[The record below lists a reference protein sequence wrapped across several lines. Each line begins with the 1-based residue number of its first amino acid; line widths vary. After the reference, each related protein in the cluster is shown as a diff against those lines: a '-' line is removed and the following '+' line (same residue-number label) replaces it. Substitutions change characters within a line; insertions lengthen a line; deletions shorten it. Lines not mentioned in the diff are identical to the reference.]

1 MSLAHELIDAALA
14 ADLSQNA
21 LRVFLALFR
30 QTLCYGK
37 TSDPL
42 SLNRLVQL
50 THIRK
55 DRVLPAVQVLLEKG
69 LFTAQAHRLYGHT
82 YSIHPHFLNQAAM
95 PVYAPHLPKI
105 RQTAPKS
112 APISEK
118 RVETTNNPTLN
129 KPNNLDTAENL
140 PYPPSFTTQQRQTAA
155 QWLDGLS
162 PDMASNCLRLLQ
174 QALQLGKVKS
184 PLGYLHTLI
193 QAARQNRLDCSHLA
207 PLPKTIHKPQQVL
220 HAQLQELT
228 QRIQHLD
235 QLYQLAQQPM
245 DTQTQRQRA
254 QWLTEVEILKE
265 KLRTCA

>member
-1 MSLAHELIDAALA
+1 MH
-14 ADLSQNA
+14 
-21 LRVFLALFR
+21 
-30 QTLCYGK
+30 
-37 TSDPL
+37 
-42 SLNRLVQL
+42 
-50 THIRK
+50 HI
-55 DRVLPAVQVLLEKG
+55 
-69 LFTAQAHRLYGHT
+69 Y
-82 YSIHPHFLNQAAM
+82 
-95 PVYAPHLPKI
+95 
-105 RQTAPKS
+105 PKS

-228 QRIQHLD
+228 NLPPKAPSFRHKYLHNLINL
-235 QLYQLAQQPM
+235 L
-245 DTQTQRQRA
+245 
-254 QWLTEVEILKE
+254 ILKE
-265 KLRTCA
+265 IGHLPFSF

>member
-42 SLNRLVQL
+42 SLKRLAQL

-69 LFTAQAHRLYGHT
+69 LFTAQAHRLYGQT
-82 YSIHPHFLNQAAM
+82 YSIHPQFLTQTSL
-95 PVYAPHLPKI
+95 PIYAPHLPKK
-105 RQTAPKS
+105 RQTLPKS

-118 RVETTNNPTLN
+118 RVDTTNNQTTSQ
-129 KPNNLDTAENL
+129 PNNLDTANDL
-140 PYPPSFTTQQRQTAA
+140 PYPPSFNAQQRQTAA

-162 PDMASNCLRLLQ
+162 PHNASDCLRLLQ
-174 QALQLGKVKS
+174 QALQLGKVRS

-193 QAARQNRLDCSHLA
+193 QAARQNRLDRST
-207 PLPKTIHKPQQVL
+207 LPSPPQPTSKTPTTL
-220 HAQLQELT
+220 HPQLQELT
-228 QRIQHLD
+228 QRIQHID
-235 QLYQLAQQPM
+235 QLYQLANQPM
-245 DTQTQRQRA
+245 DLVIQQQRS
-254 QWLTEVEILKE
+254 QWLAELAALKRR
-265 KLRTCA
+265 LPT